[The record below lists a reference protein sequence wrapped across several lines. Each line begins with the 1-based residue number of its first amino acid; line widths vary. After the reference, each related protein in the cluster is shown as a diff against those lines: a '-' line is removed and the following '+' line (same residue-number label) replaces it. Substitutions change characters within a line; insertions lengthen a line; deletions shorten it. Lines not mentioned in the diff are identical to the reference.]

1 MPDENEF
8 LYKDIPTKAERESS
22 VPADTS
28 VFPIH
33 WIALAGNP
41 LDNPELNELLNS
53 MTMLSPSDIR
63 GYVENFF
70 DEIQAVSAKTLRS
83 LAKIGEMMEDIG
95 QWDFATLIALF
106 DTKAPND
113 DFVEH
118 DQDNIRHM
126 TDNDYARLELI
137 DDLLAELDYFKIYFG
152 NWLTMVQNAVD
163 GLVITT
169 QDLIQ
174 NLSEHISDNDRHF
187 IDGGEKES
195 VINSALNFDN
205 DLLMK
210 GCTITT
216 TVEELT
222 NSTIVSESAYKNMV
236 DELDNDIGWEF
247 ARRETI
253 IANDLITITT
263 SFNLDGLGGNIRTA
277 IATLKIDE
285 NGIVKEVV

>member
-8 LYKDIPTKAERESS
+8 LYQDIPTKAERESS

-53 MTMLSPSDIR
+53 MTMLNPSDIR

-126 TDNDYARLELI
+126 TDDDYARLELI
-137 DDLLAELDYFKIYFG
+137 DELLNELDYFKMLFG
-152 NWLTMVQNAVD
+152 NWLTMVQNTVD
-163 GLVITT
+163 GLMITT
-169 QDLIQ
+169 QDTIQ
-174 NLSEHISDNDRHF
+174 DLSVHISDNDRHF
-187 IDGGEKES
+187 IDSEEKES
-195 VINSALNFDN
+195 VINNGLNFDN

-210 GCTITT
+210 GCTINTT
-216 TVEELT
+216 IEKLP
-222 NSTIVSESAYKNMV
+222 NSTLISEVAYKNMV
-236 DELDNDIGWEF
+236 DELNNDIGWEF
-247 ARRETI
+247 AKRETV
-253 IANDLITITT
+253 ITDTEITVTT
-263 SFNLDGLGGNIRTA
+263 SFNLDGLGSNIRTS
-277 IATLKIDE
+277 IAKLIIDE
-285 NGIVKEVV
+285 NGVVKEVV